1 MNPTFLPYNLSRQ
14 PERKH
19 VQLLIAPDARTGE
32 YWYENLKYW
41 LGDPASLYWFS
52 DWETLPYDQ
61 YTPHPDLIAERLRVL
76 AELPTRTH
84 GIVIASAAAL
94 RQRLCPQT
102 HLDKYGIHLAVGDH
116 LARDVLIQR
125 LIDAG
130 YQRNP
135 HHISGKGEY
144 AARGNIIDLYP
155 MNATDP
161 IRLEWLDDDVDSI
174 RTFAVADQRT
184 LEKREHIS
192 ILPRSELDLSD
203 AGRIC
208 YRQNARLHYGE
219 KIVNSPLYQQ
229 ISEGK
234 TPQGLEYYLPLF
246 YDDTAT
252 LFDYLPKN
260 SQVLVCD
267 DLPALLA
274 RHASWCEQRYQ
285 RTNPLRE
292 NRLLPPDAL
301 WLTPEETLAR
311 LAALP
316 PVPYKERATALPF
329 SGDEGERDQQWR
341 TYIIEQEGNITLHF
355 PSKGS
360 CEWWQNSLSAPFGV
374 GKETFSK
381 LHFVVSP
388 NRHSFRDG
396 DAVHLAEAN
405 LHTIQVEQNHR
416 HNRSRDPAAL
426 IRSLQDLSPGT
437 AVVHAD
443 FGVGRYLGLE
453 KLEEDGDELIAIAY
467 AKGAKLYV
475 PTADID
481 LITRYGGSDP
491 DNAPLHEL
499 GGKSWQ
505 TTRRKIR
512 DSLHDTAAELL
523 ALYAKRET
531 ASGFTI
537 ATDPAQQFAVAAD
550 FPYPLTADQQ
560 TAIGEVMIDLT
571 RPQPMDRIVCG
582 DVGFGK
588 TEVAVRAIFAT
599 IHDGYQVALIAPTTL
614 LAEQHYRNLQERFEG
629 YLLIIESL
637 SRFKSAAEAK
647 RVIERLKAGSIDL
660 IIGTHRLLQKDIAFK
675 NLGLVVIDEEQRFGV
690 RHKEKLKS
698 LRSNVNLLTL
708 TATPIPR
715 TLNLALSGLRDIS
728 IITTPPAGRQNIQT
742 ILTEWDIETIK
753 DACEREHRRGGQTYF
768 LHNDIASIERIAHI
782 LQEALPEQR
791 IAIGHGQMR
800 ELEPLMR
807 DFQNRHYDI
816 LIATT
821 IIESGIDIPNA
832 NTIIINRAD
841 KFGLSQLHQLRGRVG
856 RSHHQAYAY
865 LITPNWNTL
874 GKDAQRRLEAFTTLD
889 SLGAGFLLARQD
901 LEIRGA
907 GEILGDEQSG
917 QIQQIGISY
926 YLDLLERSVAALK
939 NGETADLD
947 APRSNIELGVP
958 ALLPDDYVYDPQE
971 RLVLYQRFAQS
982 KSDADIQDLAAELI
996 DRFGA
1001 LPFAAQNLIARS
1013 RLRRRADKLAIEHI
1027 SMSERETRV
1036 RFTDPARINP
1046 EPLLKRIQ
1054 SDPGR
1059 YRANSNSAITIN
1071 YPETETNSDGIA
1083 LSGEE
1088 RFTAHLA
1095 ELEAILTEITP

>member
-1 MNPTFLPYNLSRQ
+1 MNLPFLPYNLARQ
-14 PERKH
+14 PDRKH
-19 VQLLIAPDARTGE
+19 VRLLVAPDARTGE

-41 LGDPASLYWFS
+41 LADPAALYWFS

-61 YTPHPDLIAERLRVL
+61 YTPHPDLVAERLRVL

-84 GIVIASAAAL
+84 GTVIASAAAL

-102 HLDKYGIHLAVGDH
+102 HLDKYGIHLAVGDR
-116 LARDVLIQR
+116 LARDGLIQR
-125 LIDAG
+125 LNDAG
-130 YQRNP
+130 YQRSA

-144 AARGNIIDLYP
+144 AARGNIVDLYP
-155 MNATDP
+155 MNAADP
-161 IRLEWLDDDVDSI
+161 IRLEWFDDTIDSI

-184 LEKREHIS
+184 LEKLERIS

-203 AGRIC
+203 AGRTC

-219 KIVNSPLYQQ
+219 KITNSPLYQQ
-229 ISEGK
+229 ISDGQ

-260 SQVLVCD
+260 SQVLTCD
-267 DLPALLA
+267 ELPALLEQ
-274 RHASWCEQRYQ
+274 HANWCEQRYR

-301 WLTPEETLAR
+301 WLTPADTLAR

-316 PVPYKERATALPF
+316 AVPYQEYADAIPF
-329 SGDEGERDQQWR
+329 TGDAHAREQHWQSLIDQ
-341 TYIIEQEGNITLHF
+341 GGDLTLHY
-355 PSKGS
+355 PSEGS
-360 CEWWQNSLSAPFGV
+360 REQWQERLGARGLALRH
-374 GKETFSK
+374 T
-381 LHFVVSP
+381 VSP

-396 DAVHLAEAN
+396 GAVHLAEAD
-405 LHTIQVEQNHR
+405 LHTTPVAQNYR
-416 HNRSRDPAAL
+416 QSRSRDPAAL

-443 FGVGRYLGLE
+443 FGVGRYQGLE
-453 KLEEDGDELIAIAY
+453 KLEADGDELIAITY

-491 DNAPLHEL
+491 DSAPLHEL

-505 TTRRKIR
+505 TARRKIR
-512 DSLHDTAAELL
+512 ASLHDTAAELL
-523 ALYAKRET
+523 ALYAKREAT
-531 ASGFTI
+531 AGITI
-537 ATDPAQQFAVAAD
+537 AHDPAAQAALAAEFPFATT
-550 FPYPLTADQQ
+550 PDQQ
-560 TAIGEVMIDLT
+560 AAIDAVLADLA
-571 RPQPMDRIVCG
+571 RPQPMDRIICG

-588 TEVAVRAIFAT
+588 TEVAVRAIHAAASA
-599 IHDGYQVALIAPTTL
+599 GYQVALIAPTTL
-614 LAEQHYRNLQERFEG
+614 LAEQHYHNLQDRFANHP
-629 YLLIIESL
+629 LTIDSL
-637 SRFKSAAEAK
+637 SRFKSAADAK
-647 RVIERLKAGSIDL
+647 RAIERLKAGGTDL
-660 IIGTHRLLQKDIAFK
+660 IIGTHRLLQKDIQFK
-675 NLGLVVIDEEQRFGV
+675 NLGLVIIDEEQRFGV

-698 LRSNVNLLTL
+698 LRSDTNLLTL

-728 IITTPPAGRQNIQT
+728 IIATPPAGRQNIQT
-742 ILTEWDIETIK
+742 ILAEWDIDTIR
-753 DACEREHRRGGQTYF
+753 DACEREHRRGGQTYI
-768 LHNDIASIERIAHI
+768 LHNDIDSIERIARL
-782 LQEALPEQR
+782 LQDALPEQR

-800 ELEPLMR
+800 ERELEHLMQN
-807 DFQNRHYDI
+807 FQNRHYDI

-841 KFGLSQLHQLRGRVG
+841 KLGLSQLHQLRGRVG

-865 LITPNWNTL
+865 LITPHWNTL

-889 SLGAGFLLARQD
+889 SLGAGFLLASQD

-926 YLDLLERSVAALK
+926 YLDLLERSIAALK
-939 NGETADLD
+939 NGQTADLEP
-947 APRSNIELGVP
+947 PRSTIELGVP
-958 ALLPDDYVYDPQE
+958 ALLRDDYIYDPQE
-971 RLVLYQRFAQS
+971 RLVLYQRLAQT
-982 KSDADIQDLAAELI
+982 KSEAELQDLAAELI
-996 DRFGA
+996 DRFGK
-1001 LPFAAQNLIARS
+1001 LPAPAKALIART
-1013 RLRRRADKLAIEHI
+1013 RLKQRAEPLAVEHI
-1027 SMSERETRV
+1027 SMSERETRI
-1036 RFTDPARINP
+1036 RFADPKRLNP
-1046 EPLLKRIQ
+1046 EPLLTRIQ
-1054 SDPGR
+1054 NDPAH
-1059 YRANSNSAITIN
+1059 YRLNGNTAISLH
-1071 YPETETNSDGIA
+1071 YPAATEKEPAADWDS
-1083 LSGEE
+1083 
-1088 RFTAHLA
+1088 RLA
-1095 ELEAILTEITP
+1095 ELEALLTEIAP

>member
-1 MNPTFLPYNLSRQ
+1 MNLPFLPYNLARQ
-14 PERKH
+14 PDRKH
-19 VQLLIAPDARTGE
+19 VRLLVAPDARTGE

-41 LGDPASLYWFS
+41 LGDPAALYWFS

-61 YTPHPDLIAERLRVL
+61 YTPHPDLVAERLRVL

-102 HLDKYGIHLAVGDH
+102 HLDKYGIHLALGDR
-116 LARDVLIQR
+116 LARDVLIHR

-130 YQRNP
+130 YQHNP
-135 HHISGKGEY
+135 HISGKGEY
-144 AARGNIIDLYP
+144 AARGNIVDLYP
-155 MNATDP
+155 MNAADP
-161 IRLEWLDDDVDSI
+161 IRLEWFDDTIDSI

-184 LEKREHIS
+184 LEKLERIS

-203 AGRIC
+203 AGRTC

-219 KIVNSPLYQQ
+219 KITNSPLYQQ
-229 ISEGK
+229 ISDGQ

-260 SQVLVCD
+260 SQILTCD
-267 DLPALLA
+267 ELPALLEQ
-274 RHASWCEQRYQ
+274 HANWCEQRYQ

-301 WLTPEETLAR
+301 WLTPADTLAR

-316 PVPYKERATALPF
+316 SVPYKEYAAAIPFTGDARAREQYWQELIDRG
-329 SGDEGERDQQWR
+329 GDL
-341 TYIIEQEGNITLHF
+341 TLHY
-355 PSKGS
+355 PSEGS
-360 CEWWQNSLSAPFGV
+360 REQWQERLGARGLALRH
-374 GKETFSK
+374 T
-381 LHFVVSP
+381 VSP

-396 DAVHLAEAN
+396 DAIHLAEAD
-405 LHTIQVEQNHR
+405 LHTTPVAQNYR
-416 HNRSRDPAAL
+416 QSRSRDPAAL

-443 FGVGRYLGLE
+443 FGVGRYQGLE
-453 KLEEDGDELIAIAY
+453 KLEADGDELIAITY

-491 DNAPLHEL
+491 DSAPLHEL

-505 TTRRKIR
+505 TARRKIR
-512 DSLHDTAAELL
+512 ASLHDTAAELL
-523 ALYAKRET
+523 ALYAKREAT
-531 ASGFTI
+531 AGITI
-537 ATDPAQQFAVAAD
+537 AHDPAAQAALAAEFPFATT
-550 FPYPLTADQQ
+550 PDQQ
-560 TAIGEVMIDLT
+560 AAIDAVLADLA
-571 RPQPMDRIVCG
+571 RPQPMDRIICG

-588 TEVAVRAIFAT
+588 TEVAVRAIHAAASA
-599 IHDGYQVALIAPTTL
+599 GYQVALIAPTTL
-614 LAEQHYRNLQERFEG
+614 LAEQHYHNLQDRFANHP
-629 YLLIIESL
+629 LTIDSL
-637 SRFKSAAEAK
+637 SRFKSAADAK
-647 RVIERLKAGSIDL
+647 RAIERLKAGGTDL

-675 NLGLVVIDEEQRFGV
+675 NLGLVIIDEEQRFGV

-698 LRSNVNLLTL
+698 LRSDTNLLTL

-728 IITTPPAGRQNIQT
+728 IIATPPAGRQNIQT
-742 ILTEWDIETIK
+742 ILAEWDIDTIR
-753 DACEREHRRGGQTYF
+753 DACEREHRRGGQTYI
-768 LHNDIASIERIAHI
+768 LHNDIDSIERIARL
-782 LQEALPEQR
+782 LQDALPEQR

-800 ELEPLMR
+800 ERELEHLMQN
-807 DFQNRHYDI
+807 FQNRHYDI

-841 KFGLSQLHQLRGRVG
+841 KLGLSQLHQLRGRVG

-865 LITPNWNTL
+865 LITPHWNTL

-889 SLGAGFLLARQD
+889 SLGAGFLLASQD

-926 YLDLLERSVAALK
+926 YLDLLERSIAALK
-939 NGETADLD
+939 NGQTAELEP
-947 APRSNIELGVP
+947 PRSTIELGVP
-958 ALLPDDYVYDPQE
+958 ALLPDDYIYDPQE
-971 RLVLYQRFAQS
+971 RLVLYQRLAQT
-982 KSDADIQDLAAELI
+982 KTEAELQDLAAELI
-996 DRFGA
+996 DRFGK
-1001 LPFAAQNLIARS
+1001 LPAPAKALIART
-1013 RLRRRADKLAIEHI
+1013 RLKQRAEPLAVEHI
-1027 SMSERETRV
+1027 SMNERETRI
-1036 RFTDPARINP
+1036 RFADPKRINP
-1046 EPLLKRIQ
+1046 EPLLTRIQ
-1054 SDPGR
+1054 NDPAH
-1059 YRANSNSAITIN
+1059 YRLNGNSAISLH
-1071 YPETETNSDGIA
+1071 YPAATEKEPAADWDT
-1083 LSGEE
+1083 
-1088 RFTAHLA
+1088 RLA
-1095 ELEAILTEITP
+1095 ELEALLAEIAP

>member
-1 MNPTFLPYNLSRQ
+1 MNLPFLPYNLARQ
-14 PERKH
+14 PDRKH
-19 VQLLIAPDARTGE
+19 VRLLVAPDARTGE

-41 LGDPASLYWFS
+41 LADPAALYWFS

-61 YTPHPDLIAERLRVL
+61 YTPHPDLVAERLRVL
-76 AELPTRTH
+76 AELPTRAH
-84 GIVIASAAAL
+84 GTVIASAAAL

-102 HLDKYGIHLAVGDH
+102 HLDKYGIHLALGDR
-116 LARDVLIQR
+116 LARDALIHR

-130 YQRNP
+130 YQHNP
-135 HHISGKGEY
+135 HISGKGEY
-144 AARGNIIDLYP
+144 AARGNIVDLYP
-155 MNATDP
+155 MNAADP
-161 IRLEWLDDDVDSI
+161 IRLEWFDDTIDSI

-184 LEKREHIS
+184 LEKLDRIS

-203 AGRIC
+203 AGRTC

-219 KIVNSPLYQQ
+219 KITNSPLYQQ
-229 ISEGK
+229 ISDGQ

-252 LFDYLPKN
+252 LFDYLPQN
-260 SQVLVCD
+260 SQILTCD
-267 DLPALLA
+267 ELPALLEQ
-274 RHASWCEQRYQ
+274 HANWCEQRYR

-301 WLTPEETLAR
+301 WLTPAETLAR

-316 PVPYKERATALPF
+316 AVPYQEYADAIPFTGDARAREQYWQEIIDQG
-329 SGDEGERDQQWR
+329 GDL
-341 TYIIEQEGNITLHF
+341 TLHY
-355 PSKGS
+355 PSEGS
-360 CEWWQNSLSAPFGV
+360 REQWQERLGARGLALRH
-374 GKETFSK
+374 T
-381 LHFVVSP
+381 VSP

-396 DAVHLAEAN
+396 DAVHLAEAD
-405 LHTIQVEQNHR
+405 LHTTPVAQNYR
-416 HNRSRDPAAL
+416 QSRSRDPAAL

-453 KLEEDGDELIAIAY
+453 KLDADGDELIAIAY

-491 DNAPLHEL
+491 DSAPLHEL

-505 TTRRKIR
+505 TARRKIR

-523 ALYAKRET
+523 ALYAKREAT
-531 ASGFTI
+531 AGITI
-537 ATDPAQQFAVAAD
+537 AHDPAAQAALAAE
-550 FPYPLTADQQ
+550 FPFTTTADQQ
-560 TAIGEVMIDLT
+560 AAIDAVLADLA
-571 RPQPMDRIVCG
+571 RPQPMDRIICG

-588 TEVAVRAIFAT
+588 TEVAVRAIHAAASA
-599 IHDGYQVALIAPTTL
+599 GYQIALIAPTTL
-614 LAEQHYRNLQERFEG
+614 LAEQHYHNLQDRFANHP
-629 YLLIIESL
+629 LTIDSL
-637 SRFKSAAEAK
+637 SRFKSAADAK
-647 RVIERLKAGSIDL
+647 RAIERLKAGGTDL
-660 IIGTHRLLQKDIAFK
+660 IIGTHRLLQKDIQFK
-675 NLGLVVIDEEQRFGV
+675 NLGLVIIDEEQRFGV

-698 LRSNVNLLTL
+698 LRSDTNLLTL

-728 IITTPPAGRQNIQT
+728 IIATPPAGRQNIQT
-742 ILTEWDIETIK
+742 ILAEWDIETIR
-753 DACEREHRRGGQTYF
+753 DACEREHRRGGQTYI
-768 LHNDIASIERIAHI
+768 LHNDIDSIERIARL
-782 LQEALPEQR
+782 LQDALPEQR

-800 ELEPLMR
+800 ERELEHLMQN
-807 DFQNRHYDI
+807 FQNRHYDI

-841 KFGLSQLHQLRGRVG
+841 KLGLSQLHQLRGRVG

-889 SLGAGFLLARQD
+889 SLGAGFLLASQD

-926 YLDLLERSVAALK
+926 YLDLLERSIAALK
-939 NGETADLD
+939 NGQTADLD
-947 APRSNIELGVP
+947 PPRSTIELGVP
-958 ALLPDDYVYDPQE
+958 ALLPDDYIYDPQE
-971 RLVLYQRFAQS
+971 RLVLYQRLAQT
-982 KSDADIQDLAAELI
+982 KTEAELQDLAAELI
-996 DRFGA
+996 DRFGK
-1001 LPFAAQNLIARS
+1001 LPAPAKALIART
-1013 RLRRRADKLAIEHI
+1013 RLKQRAEPLAVEHI
-1027 SMSERETRV
+1027 SMSERETRI
-1036 RFTDPARINP
+1036 RFADPTRINP
-1046 EPLLKRIQ
+1046 EPLLTRIQ
-1054 SDPGR
+1054 NDPAH
-1059 YRANSNSAITIN
+1059 YRLNGNTAITLT
-1071 YPETETNSDGIA
+1071 YPEPAADDEPHSA
-1083 LSGEE
+1083 EE
-1088 RFTAHLA
+1088 RLEQHIN
-1095 ELEAILTEITP
+1095 ELEALLTEIAP

>member
-1 MNPTFLPYNLSRQ
+1 MNLPFLPYNLARQ
-14 PERKH
+14 PDHKH
-19 VQLLIAPDARTGE
+19 VRLLVAPDARTGE

-41 LGDPASLYWFS
+41 LADPASLFWFS

-61 YTPHPDLIAERLRVL
+61 YTPHPDLVAERLRVL

-102 HLDKYGIHLAVGDH
+102 HLDKYGIHLAIGDR
-116 LARDVLIQR
+116 LARDALIQR

-130 YQRNP
+130 YQRNA

-144 AARGNIIDLYP
+144 AARGNIVDLYP
-155 MNATDP
+155 MNAADP
-161 IRLEWLDDDVDSI
+161 IRLEWFDDSIDSI

-184 LEKREHIS
+184 LEKLSSIS

-203 AGRIC
+203 AGRTC

-219 KIVNSPLYQQ
+219 KIVDSPLYRQ
-229 ISEGK
+229 ISDGQ

-252 LFDYLPKN
+252 LFDYLPPN
-260 SQVLVCD
+260 SLHLACD
-267 DLPALLA
+267 DLPALLEQ
-274 RHASWCEQRYQ
+274 HANWCEQRYR

-301 WLTPEETLAR
+301 WLTPAETLAR

-316 PVPYKERATALPF
+316 AVPYQEYADAIPF
-329 SGDEGERDQQWR
+329 SGDARAREQQW
-341 TYIIEQEGNITLHF
+341 QELIDQGGDLTLHF
-355 PSKGS
+355 PSEGS
-360 CEWWQNSLSAPFGV
+360 REQWQERLGARGLA
-374 GKETFSK
+374 
-381 LHFVVSP
+381 LHYTVSP

-396 DAVHLAEAN
+396 DAVHLAEAD
-405 LHTIQVEQNHR
+405 LHTTPVAPNYRQS
-416 HNRSRDPAAL
+416 RSRDPAAL

-443 FGVGRYLGLE
+443 FGVGRYQGLE
-453 KLEEDGDELIAIAY
+453 KLEADGDELIAITY

-491 DNAPLHEL
+491 DSAPLHEL

-505 TTRRKIR
+505 TARRKIR
-512 DSLHDTAAELL
+512 ASLHDTAAELL
-523 ALYAKRET
+523 VLYAKREAT
-531 ASGFTI
+531 AGITI
-537 ATDPAQQFAVAAD
+537 AHDPAAQAALAAEFPFATT
-550 FPYPLTADQQ
+550 PDQQ
-560 TAIGEVMIDLT
+560 AAIDAVLADLA
-571 RPQPMDRIVCG
+571 RPQPMDRIICG

-588 TEVAVRAIFAT
+588 TEVAVRAIHAAASA
-599 IHDGYQVALIAPTTL
+599 GYQVALIAPTTL
-614 LAEQHYRNLQERFEG
+614 LAEQHYHNLQDRFANHP
-629 YLLIIESL
+629 LTIDSL
-637 SRFKSAAEAK
+637 SRFKSAADAK
-647 RVIERLKAGSIDL
+647 RAIERLKAGGTDL

-675 NLGLVVIDEEQRFGV
+675 NLGLVIIDEEQRFGV

-698 LRSNVNLLTL
+698 LRSDTNLLTL

-728 IITTPPAGRQNIQT
+728 IIATPPAGRQNIQT
-742 ILTEWDIETIK
+742 ILSEWDIDTIT
-753 DACEREHRRGGQTYF
+753 DACEREHRRGGQTYI
-768 LHNDIASIERIAHI
+768 LHNDIDSIERIARLI
-782 LQEALPEQR
+782 QEHLPEQR
-791 IAIGHGQMR
+791 IAIAHGQMR
-800 ELEPLMR
+800 ERELEHIMQN
-807 DFQNRHYDI
+807 FQNRHHDI

-841 KFGLSQLHQLRGRVG
+841 KLGLSQLHQLRGRVG

-865 LITPNWNTL
+865 LITPHWNTL

-889 SLGAGFLLARQD
+889 SLGAGFLLASQD

-926 YLDLLERSVAALK
+926 YLDLLERSIAALK
-939 NGETADLD
+939 NGQTADLD
-947 APRSNIELGVP
+947 PPRSTIELGVP
-958 ALLPDDYVYDPQE
+958 ALLPDDYIYDPQE
-971 RLVLYQRFAQS
+971 RLVLYQRLAQT
-982 KSDADIQDLAAELI
+982 KTEAELQDLAAELI
-996 DRFGA
+996 DRFGK
-1001 LPFAAQNLIARS
+1001 LPAPAKALIART
-1013 RLRRRADKLAIEHI
+1013 RLKQQAEKLAVEHI
-1027 SMSERETRV
+1027 SMSERETRI
-1036 RFTDPARINP
+1036 RFADPTRINP
-1046 EPLLKRIQ
+1046 EPLLTRIQ
-1054 SDPGR
+1054 NDPAH
-1059 YRANSNSAITIN
+1059 YRLNGNTAISLH
-1071 YPETETNSDGIA
+1071 YPAATEKEPAADWDS
-1083 LSGEE
+1083 
-1088 RFTAHLA
+1088 RLA
-1095 ELEAILTEITP
+1095 ELEALLAEIAP

>member
-1 MNPTFLPYNLSRQ
+1 MNLPFLPYNLSRQ
-14 PERKH
+14 PDRKH
-19 VQLLIAPDARTGE
+19 VQLLVAPDARTGE

-41 LGDPASLYWFS
+41 LADPASLYWFS

-61 YTPHPDLIAERLRVL
+61 YTPHPDLVAERLRVL

-102 HLDKYGIHLAVGDH
+102 HLDKYGIHLAIGDR
-116 LARDVLIQR
+116 LARDALIQR

-130 YQRNP
+130 YQRNA

-144 AARGNIIDLYP
+144 AARGNIVDLYP
-155 MNATDP
+155 MNAADP
-161 IRLEWLDDDVDSI
+161 IRLEWFDDQIDSI

-184 LEKREHIS
+184 LEKLSSIS

-203 AGRIC
+203 AGRTC

-219 KIVNSPLYQQ
+219 KIVDSPLYRQ
-229 ISEGK
+229 ISDGQ

-252 LFDYLPKN
+252 LFDYLPRN
-260 SQVLVCD
+260 SLHLACD
-267 DLPALLA
+267 DLPALLEQ
-274 RHASWCEQRYQ
+274 HANWCEQRYR

-301 WLTPEETLAR
+301 WLPPADTLAR
-311 LAALP
+311 LAAIP
-316 PVPYKERATALPF
+316 AAPYQEHATAIAF
-329 SGDEGERDQQWR
+329 NGDARAREQQWQ
-341 TYIIEQEGNITLHF
+341 TQIDQGGDLTLHF
-355 PSKGS
+355 PSEGS
-360 CEWWQNSLSAPFGV
+360 REQWQERLGARGL
-374 GKETFSK
+374 G
-381 LHFVVSP
+381 LHYTVSP

-396 DAVHLAEAN
+396 DAVHLAEAD
-405 LHTIQVEQNHR
+405 LHTTPVAPNYRQ
-416 HNRSRDPAAL
+416 NRSRDPAAL

-443 FGVGRYLGLE
+443 FGVGRYQGLE
-453 KLEEDGDELIAIAY
+453 KLEADGDELIAIAY

-491 DNAPLHEL
+491 DSAPLHEL

-505 TTRRKIR
+505 SARRKIR
-512 DSLHDTAAELL
+512 ASLHDTAAELL
-523 ALYAKRET
+523 ALYAKREAT
-531 ASGFTI
+531 AGITI
-537 ATDPAQQFAVAAD
+537 AHDPAAQAALAAEFPFATT
-550 FPYPLTADQQ
+550 PDQQ
-560 TAIGEVMIDLT
+560 TAIDAVLADLA
-571 RPQPMDRIVCG
+571 RPQPMDRIICG

-588 TEVAVRAIFAT
+588 TEVAVRAIHAAASA
-599 IHDGYQVALIAPTTL
+599 GYQVALIAPTTL
-614 LAEQHYRNLQERFEG
+614 LAEQHYHNLQDRFANHP
-629 YLLIIESL
+629 LTIDSL
-637 SRFKSAAEAK
+637 SRFKSAADAK
-647 RVIERLKAGSIDL
+647 RAIERLKAGGTDL
-660 IIGTHRLLQKDIAFK
+660 IIGTHRLLQKDIQFK
-675 NLGLVVIDEEQRFGV
+675 NLGLVIIDEEQRFGV

-698 LRSNVNLLTL
+698 LRSDTNLLTL

-728 IITTPPAGRQNIQT
+728 IIATPPAGRQNIQT
-742 ILTEWDIETIK
+742 ILAEWDMETIR
-753 DACEREHRRGGQTYF
+753 DACEREHRRGGQTYI
-768 LHNDIASIERIAHI
+768 LHNDIDSIERIARL
-782 LQEALPEQR
+782 LQDALPEQR

-800 ELEPLMR
+800 ERELEHLMQN
-807 DFQNRHYDI
+807 FQNRHYDI

-841 KFGLSQLHQLRGRVG
+841 KLGLSQLHQLRGRVG

-889 SLGAGFLLARQD
+889 SLGAGFLLASQD

-926 YLDLLERSVAALK
+926 YLDLLERSIAALK
-939 NGETADLD
+939 NGETADFD
-947 APRSNIELGVP
+947 APRSAIELGVP
-958 ALLPDDYVYDPQE
+958 ALLPDDYIYDPQE
-971 RLVLYQRFAQS
+971 RLVLYQRLAQT
-982 KSDADIQDLAAELI
+982 KTEDELQDLSAELI
-996 DRFGA
+996 DRFGK
-1001 LPFAAQNLIARS
+1001 LPAAAKALIART
-1013 RLRRRADKLAIEHI
+1013 RLKQQAEKLAVEHI
-1027 SMSERETRV
+1027 SMNEHETRI
-1036 RFTDPARINP
+1036 RFADPTRINP

-1054 SDPGR
+1054 SEPHR
-1059 YRANSNSAITIN
+1059 YRLNSNTAVT
-1071 YPETETNSDGIA
+1071 
-1083 LSGEE
+1083 LSHPDAPDLEH
-1088 RFTAHLA
+1088 RLA
-1095 ELEAILTEITP
+1095 EVEQLLAEIAPKPNKP